1 MNDIAEK
8 HDIIKS
14 IGVESALEQL
24 AEESAELTHA
34 ALKLSRALRGVNP
47 TPISTTDAVLAL
59 HEEVNDVLLCVSVL
73 ESALVSLRSDSI
85 MSNKLIRWEQRLN
98 EIHGGGAV
106 MQSVGGTNDDT

>member
-34 ALKLSRALRGVNP
+34 ALKLSRVLRGVNP
-47 TPISTTDAVLAL
+47 TPISTSDAVLAL

-73 ESALVSLRSDSI
+73 ESALGSLRSDNI
-85 MSNKLIRWEQRLN
+85 MSNKLMRWMQRLN
-98 EIHGGGAV
+98 AIHGGGAV

>member
-14 IGVESALEQL
+14 IGIESALEQL

-47 TPISTTDAVLAL
+47 TPISTPDAVLASQ
-59 HEEVNDVLLCVSVL
+59 EEVNDVLLCVSVL
-73 ESALVSLRSDSI
+73 ESALGSLRSDNI
-85 MSNKLIRWEQRLN
+85 MSNKLTRWEQRLN
-98 EIHGGGAV
+98 EIHGGGSGNAV
-106 MQSVGGTNDDT
+106 SWRD